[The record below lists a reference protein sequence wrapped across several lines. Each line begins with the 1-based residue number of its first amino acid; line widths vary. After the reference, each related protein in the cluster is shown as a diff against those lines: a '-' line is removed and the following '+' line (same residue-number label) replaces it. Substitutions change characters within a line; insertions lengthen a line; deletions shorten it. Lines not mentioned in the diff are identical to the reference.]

1 MQPLPKT
8 NETLPKKTIP
18 GSLIAQG
25 LSGLNDAKIQT
36 FLKVQVLPK
45 KKSDFHNLV
54 ADLNHMIHSIKQRMG
69 IYIHPLEELHNTH
82 IAKHNA
88 LCINLSVITKAY
100 WLVMCNSITHI
111 INDIQRIK
119 NKCIIILELRGRSR
133 LVRKYV

>member
-1 MQPLPKT
+1 MKPLPTKS
-8 NETLPKKTIP
+8 ETLPKKTIP

-36 FLKVQVLPK
+36 FLKVQELPK
-45 KKSDFHNLV
+45 KKSDFHDFV
-54 ADLNHMIHSIKQRMG
+54 ADLNHMIHSIKQRIG
-69 IYIHPLEELHNTH
+69 INIHPLEELHNTH
-82 IAKHNA
+82 IAKHNT

-100 WLVMCNSITHI
+100 WFVMCNSITHI
-111 INDIQRIK
+111 VNDIQRIK